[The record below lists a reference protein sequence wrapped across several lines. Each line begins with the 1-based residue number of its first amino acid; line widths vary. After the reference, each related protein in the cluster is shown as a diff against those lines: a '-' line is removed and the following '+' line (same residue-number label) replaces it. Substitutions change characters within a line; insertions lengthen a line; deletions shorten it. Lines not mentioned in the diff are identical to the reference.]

1 MKAQGTRLDPILASV
16 RARLD
21 ARRRERP
28 LAELRRDATPDP
40 ARRAR
45 FTAALK
51 TDTLEVIAE
60 IKRRSPAKGFLAV
73 AADPLDQAQ
82 RYARGGAAALSILT
96 EEDHFRGSPADLERV
111 APAGLPR
118 LRKDFLL
125 DESMVI
131 EGLLWGADAV
141 LLLAC
146 VLEGPRLGELRAVAK
161 ELGLAALVEVHDD
174 DELERALAVE
184 PDLIGINARDL
195 TTFTIDLATIERLMP
210 QVPARFVRVAESGI
224 GTVGDLRRVRAA
236 GADAALVGE
245 ALMRAADAEAKLR
258 AWKEAL
264 REG

>member
-1 MKAQGTRLDPILASV
+1 MRARGTRLDPILASV

-28 LAELRRDATPDP
+28 LAELRREAVPDP

-45 FTAALK
+45 FVGALR
-51 TDTLEVIAE
+51 TSELEVIAE
-60 IKRRSPAKGFLAV
+60 IKRRSPAKGELAV
-73 AADPLDQAQ
+73 AVDPLEQAQ
-82 RYARGGAAALSILT
+82 RYARGGAAALSVLT
-96 EEDHFRGSPADLERV
+96 EEDHFRGAPADLAAV

-146 VLEGPRLGELRAVAK
+146 VLEGPLLGELREAAR

-174 DELERALAVE
+174 EELERALAVE
-184 PDLIGINARDL
+184 PDLVGINARDL
-195 TTFTIDLATIERLMP
+195 TTFTIDLATVERLLP
-210 QVPARFVRVAESGI
+210 QVPARLVRVAESGI
-224 GTVGDLRRVRAA
+224 ATVSDLRRVRAA

-245 ALMRAADAEAKLR
+245 ALMRAGDAEATLR
-258 AWKEAL
+258 GWKEAL

>member
-1 MKAQGTRLDPILASV
+1 MKARGTRLDPILASV
-16 RARLD
+16 QTRLD

-40 ARRAR
+40 ARRER

-51 TDTLEVIAE
+51 TDALEVIAE
-60 IKRRSPAKGFLAV
+60 IKRRSPARGDLAL
-73 AADPLDQAQ
+73 AADPLEQAQ
-82 RYARGGAAALSILT
+82 RYARGGAAALSVLT
-96 EEDHFRGSPADLERV
+96 EEDHFRGAPADLERV

-146 VLEGPRLGELRAVAK
+146 VLEGPRLGELRAVAR

-174 DELERALAVE
+174 EELERALAVE
-184 PDLIGINARDL
+184 PDLVGINARDL
-195 TTFTIDLATIERLMP
+195 TTFTIDLATVERLMP

-224 GTVGDLRRVRAA
+224 ATVSDLRRVRAA
-236 GADAALVGE
+236 GADAALIGE
-245 ALMRAADAEAKLR
+245 ALMRAGDPEATLR
-258 AWKEAL
+258 GWKEAL